1 MINNKFLIKLITIFT
16 LVMIMFTILGN
27 KTKVYADTD
36 PDTIV
41 SKAKSF
47 IEQGESKSTLNTS
60 DIAKDLSGI
69 GQLFY
74 IIGLGVALIVGM
86 ILGLKYM
93 QSGADQKAN
102 VKEKLIW
109 YVIAI
114 FLLVGAASIT
124 KMIITVA
131 EGI

>member
-93 QSGADQKAN
+93 QSGADQN

-114 FLLVGAASIT
+114 FLLVGAVSIT

>member
-74 IIGLGVALIVGM
+74 IIGLALIVGM

-114 FLLVGAASIT
+114 FLLVGAVSIT